1 MAAGAASTP
10 KINCGDVEKSA
21 KNKMGST
28 EPYSPKTAGKPDTSA
43 YPIEIGIET
52 AAIIIP
58 AAISFPRYS
67 FL

>member
-1 MAAGAASTP
+1 M
-10 KINCGDVEKSA
+10 EKSA
-21 KNKMGST
+21 KNKIGST

-58 AAISFPRYS
+58 AVRSFPKYS
-67 FL
+67 FCNSLM